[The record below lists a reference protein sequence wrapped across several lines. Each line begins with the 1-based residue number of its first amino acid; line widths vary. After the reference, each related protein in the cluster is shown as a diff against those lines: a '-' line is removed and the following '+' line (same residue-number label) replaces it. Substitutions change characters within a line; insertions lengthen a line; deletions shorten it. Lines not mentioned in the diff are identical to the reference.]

1 MITRSDNRLFL
12 IENDKVVIN
21 PKALMI
27 PEFSYLYERDRSAG
41 KKKALKE
48 FAYIYYM
55 ADYKSEY
62 DVYGLSKENQLGLDL
77 FTNRSYKPDPDVK
90 KAIEKY
96 TLLQETPSMRYLI
109 SMRKRINRTISFL
122 DNVDIKDKIK
132 GEEGEVKY
140 INPHITIDKIVT
152 TMKQIEDVIE
162 KLEKWEKKVFDEE
175 EDMKIRGGG
184 MLNVFEDREQAVWIT
199 KK

>member
-1 MITRSDNRLFL
+1 MTTRNDNGIFI
-12 IENDKVVIN
+12 IENDKVIIN
-21 PKALMI
+21 PKALLI
-27 PEFSYLYERDRSAG
+27 PEFQYLYERDRSTG

-62 DVYGLSKENQLGLDL
+62 DVYGLSKESQLGLDI

-90 KAIEKY
+90 KAIDKY

-109 SMRKRINRTISFL
+109 SIRKRVNRTITYL
-122 DNVDIKDKIK
+122 DNVTVKDKIK
-132 GEEGEVKY
+132 GEEGEVTY
-140 INPHITIDKIVT
+140 INPYVTIDKIVT

-184 MLNVFEDREQAVWIT
+184 ILNVFEDREQAVWIT